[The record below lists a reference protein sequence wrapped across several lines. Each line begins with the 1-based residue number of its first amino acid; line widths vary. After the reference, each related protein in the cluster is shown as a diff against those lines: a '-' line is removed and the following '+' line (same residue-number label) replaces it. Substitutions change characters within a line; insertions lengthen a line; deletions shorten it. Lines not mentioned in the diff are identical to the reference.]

1 MKETGVLRQLS
12 AIFDTRALGYS
23 SALVAAKVDP
33 DHIDE
38 AAAVISEHPGV
49 SHNYKRNHD
58 YNLWYTV
65 AVPPGDSLAEHIDVL
80 HRESGARVTRTL
92 PTITLYKIGVKLDMT
107 GQTAADAKVEVLEHE
122 RPERKAEMPA
132 PDLSEL
138 ELATI
143 RVVQHDLANVE
154 RPFAVYAEQI
164 GMGATEDDVLA
175 VLRSLKERK
184 LMRRFA
190 AVMNHRSAG
199 FKANAMGVWAVPED
213 QLDEIGPQMA
223 GFAAVSHCYRRP
235 TYDDWPYSVFTMV
248 HGRTARDCEA
258 TIDAIRTETG
268 VDEYCLLWS
277 VKEYKKVRL
286 EYFTPEWDTWYAK
299 HADRLTAVR
308 VPERP
313 AARRRRV
320 SHHVPSAAPV
330 VTARRAGEPRQRCCG
345 RARRVASSSASSF
358 ECCGFHPARFEPVV
372 RDHERVHQ
380 VGQRARAAR
389 RRGRSP
395 NSSSSA
401 RRASA
406 ERERGHAPAR
416 RAARPPPRTR
426 ANRRRRRCTR
436 RRDRPRSRARAR
448 PRRRRRARPAPAA
461 SRRGRAPARG
471 PSRPR

>member
-1 MKETGVLRQLS
+1 VTEADELDDLDRELLNAVQWDFPLDARPFATLADRLGVDEPTVRARVAKVKEAGVLRQLS

-33 DHIDE
+33 ERIDE

-49 SHNYKRNHD
+49 SHNYKRNHV

-65 AVPPGDSLAEHIDVL
+65 AVPPGDSLDEHIDVL
-80 HRESGARVTRTL
+80 HRESGSLVTRTL
-92 PTITLYKIGVKLDMT
+92 PTIKLYKIGVKLDMT
-107 GQTAADAKVEVLEHE
+107 GKTAADAKVTVLEHE

-132 PDLSEL
+132 PDLSDL

-154 RPFAVYAEQI
+154 RPFAVYADHI
-164 GMGATEDDVLA
+164 GAGVTETDVLT

-213 QLDEIGPQMA
+213 RLDQIGPQMA

-248 HGRTARDCEA
+248 HGRSARDCEA
-258 TIDAIRTETG
+258 TIEAIRTETG

-286 EYFTPEWDTWYAK
+286 EYFTPEWNTWYAK
-299 HADRLTAVR
+299 HST
-308 VPERP
+308 
-313 AARRRRV
+313 
-320 SHHVPSAAPV
+320 
-330 VTARRAGEPRQRCCG
+330 
-345 RARRVASSSASSF
+345 
-358 ECCGFHPARFEPVV
+358 
-372 RDHERVHQ
+372 
-380 VGQRARAAR
+380 
-389 RRGRSP
+389 
-395 NSSSSA
+395 
-401 RRASA
+401 
-406 ERERGHAPAR
+406 HA
-416 RAARPPPRTR
+416 
-426 ANRRRRRCTR
+426 
-436 RRDRPRSRARAR
+436 
-448 PRRRRRARPAPAA
+448 
-461 SRRGRAPARG
+461 
-471 PSRPR
+471 

>member
-1 MKETGVLRQLS
+1 MGRLEAAVSASTIREPVDVSEEDNNELDDLDRELLNAVQWDFPLEVRPFAALADRLGVDEPAVRARVAKVKDTGVLRQLS

-38 AAAVISEHPGV
+38 AAAVISKHPGV

-80 HRESGARVTRTL
+80 HRDSGSLVTRTL

-107 GQTAADAKVEVLEHE
+107 GKTAANAKVEVLEHE

-132 PDLSEL
+132 PDLSDL

-154 RPFAVYAEQI
+154 RPFAVYAEKI
-164 GMGATEDDVLA
+164 SADLGRGVTEDDVLE

-199 FKANAMGVWAVPED
+199 FKANAMGVWAVPD
-213 QLDEIGPQMA
+213 DRLDEIGPQMA

-248 HGRTARDCEA
+248 HGRSARDCEA

-286 EYFTPEWDTWYAK
+286 EYFTPEWDTWYAE
-299 HADRLTAVR
+299 HTAQR
-308 VPERP
+308 VTRP
-313 AARRRRV
+313 
-320 SHHVPSAAPV
+320 
-330 VTARRAGEPRQRCCG
+330 
-345 RARRVASSSASSF
+345 
-358 ECCGFHPARFEPVV
+358 
-372 RDHERVHQ
+372 
-380 VGQRARAAR
+380 
-389 RRGRSP
+389 
-395 NSSSSA
+395 
-401 RRASA
+401 
-406 ERERGHAPAR
+406 
-416 RAARPPPRTR
+416 
-426 ANRRRRRCTR
+426 
-436 RRDRPRSRARAR
+436 
-448 PRRRRRARPAPAA
+448 
-461 SRRGRAPARG
+461 
-471 PSRPR
+471 